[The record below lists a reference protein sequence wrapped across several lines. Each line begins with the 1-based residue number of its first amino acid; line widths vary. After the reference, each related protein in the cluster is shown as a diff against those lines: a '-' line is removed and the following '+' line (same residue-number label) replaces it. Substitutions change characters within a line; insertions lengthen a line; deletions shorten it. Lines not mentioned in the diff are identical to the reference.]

1 MASMQYSAHL
11 QMLQGQPGALVVAQ
25 NGAQNFINN
34 PADFGAARLGTI
46 LYAESA
52 KKFIGYSAAKGAYII
67 DITGNKMTALY
78 TGTDAFQ
85 CKVDYSGKN
94 LLLLSTDGTLRIYD
108 LATGALKKKVQPSAQ

>member
-1 MASMQYSAHL
+1 
-11 QMLQGQPGALVVAQ
+11 
-25 NGAQNFINN
+25 
-34 PADFGAARLGTI
+34 
-46 LYAESA
+46 
-52 KKFIGYSAAKGAYII
+52 
-67 DITGNKMTALY
+67 MTALY